1 MFKKRFLSGLT
12 IALIMAFAATLTVL
26 ACTYLLDLKINEA
39 ACGNANVEGSYYA
52 SEHDIKIKAE
62 LYIDGVLMD
71 TDVLTTNGSHHKA
84 EVSYSGPLSLGGHSI
99 DVYGYRWIVD
109 DAAYYEY
116 VDRPY
121 TEPVYDC
128 ELTAYFNSHTHDVSE
143 FYVKET
149 GDPNHCH
156 RIVWHDLSPTAQSH
170 FITMH
175 GGSGGVNDYNHHI
188 DENPTAH
195 LVTPGGYGT
204 CPTDYSVDPTNSS
217 RCRKFIPATYKWS
230 SPEIKSDKFEVASC
244 HKYTVQSAQIV
255 NCEDG
260 ARAVNLYDNGVYVDH
275 LLFEAV
281 TWIDP
286 YVLETGLPAIDFAIP
301 AEYGGGTVHFAVFNE
316 PEQCLIHQ
324 STVMI
329 EDGACQYGVGS
340 EKTFLVGDGLT
351 MNIASAI
358 DDSNGFD
365 EDLGPGVTTLTFPNG
380 HFVWKI
386 IADPG
391 YEIVGPTTGE
401 FWTDDFTCRPIPSC
415 PTCGPRVEEVANAPD
430 DLVLV
435 NYGRGPCTICWVTWT
450 ADKQEYWRYG
460 RSIHQFSI
468 QVFVPEQQLI
478 NAGIAYRTVPYAN
491 HPDYKPMLYIDSV
504 PFVGLDGVTYYI
516 LDLNKAVVGK
526 SWAYYD
532 TASGSFYREVWGWQ
546 SLDRSAYTD
555 CSRTVGPWDVSAAGI
570 ATRQY
575 GNPTSSDWVKFLMD
589 NGVPAN
595 DAIAWSLLLWASPD
609 GTLALPAGFVLKP

>member
-84 EVSYSGPLSLGGHSI
+84 EVSYSGPLSPGGHSV
-99 DVYGYRWIVD
+99 DVYGYKWIPDV
-109 DAAYYEY
+109 AEHY
-116 VDRPY
+116 VYADKVNQPTDNWVCPAGYSEHGGNPKPCRKDSNHSIW
-121 TEPVYDC
+121 TDKVNEPVNNWVCPVGY
-128 ELTAYFNSHTHDVSE
+128 SS
-143 FYVKET
+143 
-149 GDPNHCH
+149 
-156 RIVWHDLSPTAQSH
+156 
-170 FITMH
+170 
-175 GGSGGVNDYNHHI
+175 
-188 DENPTAH
+188 NPGH
-195 LVTPGGYGT
+195 
-204 CPTDYSVDPTNSS
+204 SN
-217 RCRKFIPATYKWS
+217 CRKFIPATYKWS

-301 AEYGGGTVHFAVFNE
+301 AEYGGGTVHFAAFNE

-358 DDSNGFD
+358 GDSNGFD
-365 EDLGPGVTTLTFPNG
+365 EDLGPGATTIIFPNG
-380 HFVWKI
+380 SFGWKLV
-386 IADPG
+386 ADPG
-391 YEIVGPTTGE
+391 YEIVGPTEGSFGTN
-401 FWTDDFTCRPIPSC
+401 DFTCRRIPSC
-415 PTCGPRVEEVANAPD
+415 PTCGPRVEEIAKAPD

-555 CSRTVGPWDVSAAGI
+555 CSRTVGPWDISAAGL
-570 ATRQY
+570 ASRQY
-575 GNPTSSDWVKFLMD
+575 GNPTSSDWVQFMLD
-589 NGVPAN
+589 NGY
-595 DAIAWSLLLWASPD
+595 DATKAIEWSLALWASPD
-609 GTLALPAGFVLKP
+609 GTSAIPADFVLTP